1 MYGIGIPGGGM
12 LAIGGNKGTAEV
24 DPKLNVG
31 GAFGKVG
38 SGAVAYGGVSGND
51 AAFEVGYVGTS
62 GNDATFEAGYV
73 GASGNDATF
82 EAGPGAC
89 SQACSFMLADIASG
103 LARLGSAP

>member
-38 SGAVAYGGVSGND
+38 GSMVAYGGASGND
-51 AAFEVGYVGTS
+51 AA
-62 GNDATFEAGYV
+62 FEAGYV
-73 GASGNDATF
+73 GASGNDAAFEAGYVGVSGNDTAF

-89 SQACSFMLADIASG
+89 SQACSFALADIASG
-103 LARLGSAP
+103 LARLGGAP

>member
-1 MYGIGIPGGGM
+1 MCLVAWRKDYMYGILGAGM
-12 LAIGGNKGTAEV
+12 LTIGGNKGTAEV

-38 SGAVAYGGVSGND
+38 GGMVAYGG
-51 AAFEVGYVGTS
+51 AS

-73 GASGNDATF
+73 GTSGNDTTFKAGYVGMSGNDAVF

-89 SQACSFMLADIASG
+89 SQA
-103 LARLGSAP
+103 